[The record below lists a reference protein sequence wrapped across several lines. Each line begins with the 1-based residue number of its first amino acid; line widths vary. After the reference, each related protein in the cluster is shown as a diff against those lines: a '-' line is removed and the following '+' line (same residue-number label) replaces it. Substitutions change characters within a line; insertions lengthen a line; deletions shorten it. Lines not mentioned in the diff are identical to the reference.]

1 MTCPGIRVVLKDTAA
16 LPDLNGTNGI
26 SLDRSIEGL
35 AYVEFQYARCQ
46 KTTNSIEVTVDR
58 NINRRTFP
66 FDLQDVVEVQDLS
79 GTRLYRGLAVYFP
92 ASEETIFAGD

>member
-1 MTCPGIRVVLKDTAA
+1 MICPGIRVVLKDSAT
-16 LPDLNGTNGI
+16 LPTLKGTDGI

-35 AYVEFQYARCQ
+35 VYVEFQYAKCQ
-46 KTTNSIEVTVDR
+46 KTSNSIEVTIDR

-92 ASEETIFAGD
+92 APE